1 MCNHKYLMNTQF
13 RTTRIERDPMYNLER
28 ELKIRGFSRK
38 TIKAYLHYNKKFL
51 NYARKSPKEITN
63 EDIKRYLEYLANR
76 QVSNATLNLVIN
88 ALKFY
93 YTQIL
98 KRKFFFGIKHPKK
111 EKRLPVVLTK
121 DEVKKMLEATEN
133 LKHKL
138 LMEIMYA
145 SGLRVSEVI
154 KLKIPDIDLEERII
168 RVNLGKGKKDRQT
181 ILSKRAIEDLKIY
194 LQNRSDE
201 NPYVFPGAQN
211 KEHLSTRSAQKIVLQ
226 AAKLAGIKKDV
237 SCHSLRHSFATHLLE
252 KGVDIRY
259 IQKLLGHKRLET
271 TQVYTKVSTQ
281 KLKEIGSPLDD
292 L

>member
-1 MCNHKYLMNTQF
+1 MNAQF

-38 TIKAYLHYNKKFL
+38 TIKAYLYYNIKFL
-51 NYARKSPKEITN
+51 NFARKSPKEIAN
-63 EDIKRYLEYLANR
+63 EDVKRYLEYLADR
-76 QVSNATLNLVIN
+76 QVSNATLNLAIN

-93 YTQIL
+93 YTQVL
-98 KRKFFFGIKHPKK
+98 KRKFFFDIKHPKK

-121 DEVKKMLEATEN
+121 NEIRRMLEAIKN

-138 LMEIMYA
+138 LMEIIYA

-154 KLKIPDIDLEERII
+154 KLKINDIDSEEGII

-181 ILSKRAIEDLKIY
+181 ILSKRAIEDLKNFLETRKDNNQY
-194 LQNRSDE
+194 L
-201 NPYVFPGAQN
+201 FAGAQN
-211 KEHLSTRSAQKIVLQ
+211 EGHLSTRSAQKIVLQ
-226 AAKLAGIKKDV
+226 AAKSAGIKKDV

-271 TQVYTKVSTQ
+271 TQIYTRVSTQ

>member
-1 MCNHKYLMNTQF
+1 MNAQF

-28 ELKIRGFSRK
+28 ELKIRGFSHK
-38 TIKAYLHYNKKFL
+38 TIKAYLHYNRKFL
-51 NYARKSPKEITN
+51 NYARKSPKEIAN
-63 EDIKRYLEYLANR
+63 EDIKRYLEFLANR
-76 QVSNATLNLVIN
+76 EVSNATLNLAIN

-93 YTQIL
+93 YAQVL
-98 KRKFFFGIKHPKK
+98 KRKFFFDIKHPKK

-121 DEVKKMLEATEN
+121 DEIRKMLEATKN

-145 SGLRVSEVI
+145 SGLRVSEVV
-154 KLKIPDIDLEERII
+154 KLKIPDIDLEEGII

-181 ILSKRAIEDLKIY
+181 ILSKRAIEDLKKFLEIRRNDNQY
-194 LQNRSDE
+194 L
-201 NPYVFPGAQN
+201 FTGAQN
-211 KEHLSTRSAQKIVLQ
+211 KSHLSTRSAQKIVLQ
-226 AAKLAGIKKDV
+226 AAKLADIKKEV

-259 IQKLLGHKRLET
+259 IQKLLGHRRLET
-271 TQVYTKVSTQ
+271 TQIYTQVSTQ
-281 KLKEIGSPLDD
+281 KLKQIGSPLDD

>member
-1 MCNHKYLMNTQF
+1 MDTQF

-28 ELKIRGFSRK
+28 ELKIRGFSYK
-38 TIKAYLHYNKKFL
+38 TIKAYLHYNIKFL
-51 NYARKSPKEITN
+51 NFARKSPKEISN
-63 EDIKRYLEYLANR
+63 EDIKRYLEYLADKD
-76 QVSNATLNLVIN
+76 VSNATLNLAIN

-93 YTQIL
+93 YTQVL
-98 KRKFFFGIKHPKK
+98 KRRFFFDIKHPKK

-121 DEVKKMLEATEN
+121 DEIRKMLEATKN

-154 KLKIPDIDLEERII
+154 KLKIPDIDLEEEII
-168 RVNLGKGKKDRQT
+168 RVNLAKGRKDRQT
-181 ILSKRAIEDLKIY
+181 ILSKRAIEDLKKLLETKEDDNQY
-194 LQNRSDE
+194 L
-201 NPYVFPGAQN
+201 FTGAQN
-211 KEHLSTRSAQKIVLQ
+211 ESHLSTRSAQKIVLQ

-271 TQVYTKVSTQ
+271 TQIYTQVSTQ

>member
-1 MCNHKYLMNTQF
+1 MDTQF

-38 TIKAYLHYNKKFL
+38 TIKAYLYYNRKFL
-51 NYARKSPKEITN
+51 NYARKSPKEISN

-76 QVSNATLNLVIN
+76 QVANATLNLAIN

-93 YTQIL
+93 YTRVL
-98 KRKFFFGIKHPKK
+98 KRRFFFDIKHPKK

-121 DEVKKMLEATEN
+121 DEIRRILEATKN
-133 LKHKL
+133 LKHRL

-154 KLKIPDIDLEERII
+154 KLKINDIDLEEGII
-168 RVNLGKGKKDRQT
+168 RVNLAKGRKDRQT
-181 ILSKRAIEDLKIY
+181 ILSKRATEDLKTFLETRKDDNQY
-194 LQNRSDE
+194 L
-201 NPYVFPGAQN
+201 FTGAQN
-211 KEHLSTRSAQKIVLQ
+211 KSYLSIRSAQKVVLQ

-271 TQVYTKVSTQ
+271 TQIYTQVSTQ